1 MKPDGS
7 LPKSMNWHLP
17 NTVTISGPLGI
28 GKNSSLYLPGG
39 PLWVWESKTRPTIFW
54 VHLFM
59 SRAVRWWRML
69 LQWALVGFLLQC
81 APDEQLRWVGSWH
94 WWLSSYLRHLSDK
107 FPSWLR
113 AIGFFICLFEWRTKW
128 RDWPGSGMK
137 WRHLRLLENMDLPE
151 TNAAY
156 RTNKWNSLV
165 EIEKV
170 RENCTTEKDVLPF
183 WSFLSLAIS
192 VPEASKGTSKKP
204 VFSV

>member
-113 AIGFFICLFEWRTKW
+113 AIEFFICLFEWRTKW

-137 WRHLRLLENMDLPE
+137 WRHWRLLENGSPWDQ
-151 TNAAY
+151 
-156 RTNKWNSLV
+156 RSLQNQQMKQFSGDW
-165 EIEKV
+165 EGE
-170 RENCTTEKDVLPF
+170 RELHNRKRCSSLLELSVLGHF
-183 WSFLSLAIS
+183 CARSFQRLL
-192 VPEASKGTSKKP
+192 
-204 VFSV
+204 